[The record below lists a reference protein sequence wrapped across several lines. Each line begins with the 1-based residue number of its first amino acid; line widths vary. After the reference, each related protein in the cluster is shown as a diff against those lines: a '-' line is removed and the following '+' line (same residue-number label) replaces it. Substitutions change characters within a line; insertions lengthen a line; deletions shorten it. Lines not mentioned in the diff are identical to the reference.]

1 MSGVPRCCWAG
12 CVQSRG
18 RGAAHEAILEA
29 VDNVLI
35 ADVGDGG
42 AGVEEASGVGPQG
55 LVLLLLAL
63 RQVVMNTCPKHG
75 ALEVID
81 ENPLQVLPGVDGVW
95 LEALKPGEWC

>member
-1 MSGVPRCCWAG
+1 
-12 CVQSRG
+12 
-18 RGAAHEAILEA
+18 
-29 VDNVLI
+29 
-35 ADVGDGG
+35 
-42 AGVEEASGVGPQG
+42 
-55 LVLLLLAL
+55 L